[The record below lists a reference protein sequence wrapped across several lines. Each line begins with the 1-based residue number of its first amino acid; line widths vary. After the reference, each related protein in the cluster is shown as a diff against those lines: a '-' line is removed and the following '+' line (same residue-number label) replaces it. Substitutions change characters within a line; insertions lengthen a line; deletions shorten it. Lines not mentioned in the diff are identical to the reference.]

1 MRNYLLAITTGAALM
16 LSTFAGN
23 ACTNYLITKGAS
35 KNGSVMIS
43 YAADSHTLYGE
54 LYYKAPATYPAGTMM
69 KVYEW
74 DTSKYLGEIPQ
85 ARETYNVL
93 GNVNEYQVAIGE
105 TTYTGRTEL
114 QDTTGLVDYGS
125 LIYITLQRSKS
136 AREAIKVMTDLVAN
150 HGYYST
156 GESFSIAD
164 QNEAWILEMI
174 GKGPGVKGANWV
186 ARRIPDGY
194 VSGHANQARIT
205 QFPKANGKTSI
216 TNKQMNR
223 LFNPAVEC
231 VYSYDVI
238 KFAKS
243 KGYVDKKMKHEEF
256 SFSDTYA
263 PVDFG
268 GARFCDMRVWAMFDQ
283 VSTDMDKY
291 WEYAKGNIT
300 HDEKTGYANNRMP
313 LWIKPNR
320 KIDVQDMM
328 HFMRNHL
335 EGTEL
340 DMTQDPGA
348 GAFGVPYRWRP
359 MTWEYEGK
367 TYCNERATGT
377 QQTGFS
383 FIAELRSDLP
393 REIGVI
399 NWFSVGNA
407 STSVY
412 MPIYANMTKAP
423 ETLKQG
429 NGDMLTYSPTSAF
442 WTFNKVTNF
451 AYLRWSYMY
460 KDITK
465 VQSEL
470 ENKFVAEIA
479 TVDAKAKEL
488 LATDRDAAI
497 KYLTEYSCKTADA
510 TKERYDRLFEFL
522 LVKYIDGN
530 IKKET
535 NGVFERTADGVA
547 VFPDQPGY
555 DENWKRNVVEKVGK
569 LKEVVGG
576 GH

>member
-1 MRNYLLAITTGAALM
+1 MKNYYLAFTTGAALL
-16 LSTFAGN
+16 LSTFNSN

-54 LYYKAPATYPAGTMM
+54 LYHKAPATYPAGTMM

-74 DTSKYLGEIPQ
+74 DTAKYLGEIGQ
-85 ARETYNVL
+85 ATQTYNVI
-93 GNVNEYQVAIGE
+93 GNVNEFQVAIGE

-136 AREAIKVMTDLVAN
+136 AREAIKVMTNLVADY
-150 HGYYST
+150 GYYST
-156 GESFSIAD
+156 GESFSVAD
-164 QNEAWILEMI
+164 QNEAWIIEMI

-205 QFPKANGKTSI
+205 TFPLANGKTSI
-216 TNKQMNR
+216 TNKNIDKI
-223 LFNPAVEC
+223 FNPAVEC

-238 KFAKS
+238 TFART
-243 KGYVDKKMKHEEF
+243 KGYITKDVKDTEF
-256 SFSDTYA
+256 SFSDTYN

-268 GARFCDMRVWAMFDQ
+268 GARFCDIRVWAMFDQ
-283 VSTDMDKY
+283 VSKGMDQY
-291 WEYAKGNIT
+291 WDYAKGNIT
-300 HDEKTGYANNRMP
+300 HDARTGYANNRMP
-313 LWIKPNR
+313 LWIKPER

-340 DMTQDPGA
+340 DMTKDAGA

-359 MTWEYEGK
+359 MTWEFEGK
-367 TYCNERATGT
+367 TYCNERATAT

-412 MPIYANMTKAP
+412 MPMYANMTKAP
-423 ETLKQG
+423 ISLEQG
-429 NGDMLTYSPTSAF
+429 NGDMVKYSDTAAF
-442 WTFNKVTNF
+442 WSFEKVTNF

-460 KDITK
+460 KDILKIQT
-465 VQSEL
+465 EL
-470 ENKFVAEIA
+470 ENKYVAELA
-479 TVDAKAKEL
+479 NVDAKAKQL
-488 LATDRDAAI
+488 LATDRNAAI
-497 KYLTEYSCKTADA
+497 EYLTNYSCQTADA
-510 TKERYDRLFEFL
+510 AKERYDRLFEFL

-530 IKKET
+530 IKIET
-535 NGVFERTADGVA
+535 NGVFQRTETGVA
-547 VFPDQPGY
+547 AWPDQPGY
-555 DENWKRNVVEKVGK
+555 DENWKRNVVEHDGAKR
-569 LKEVVGG
+569 EVIDG